1 MGNVTAVLT
10 DAYNMGRVVVC
21 GFPKDESAYY
31 CVQEFTE
38 DFALETVY
46 TSGIYDNKNALPWD
60 EFPERIDIT
69 AQFSASPA
77 GRG

>member
-1 MGNVTAVLT
+1 
-10 DAYNMGRVVVC
+10 MGRAVVC
-21 GFPKDESAYY
+21 GFPRDESAYY

-46 TSGIYDNKNALPWD
+46 TSGIYDDKDALPWD
-60 EFPERIDIT
+60 GLSELIDIT